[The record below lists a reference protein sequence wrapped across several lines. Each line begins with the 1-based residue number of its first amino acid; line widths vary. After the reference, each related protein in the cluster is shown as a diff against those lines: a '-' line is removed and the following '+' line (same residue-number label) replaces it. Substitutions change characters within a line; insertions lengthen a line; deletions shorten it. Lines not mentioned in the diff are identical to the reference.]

1 MKSLRCFA
9 DEMPRTSSLW
19 GLQVLVVCVCP
30 ATRGEEEEGEK
41 GPRKN
46 DVSIENGALILTKCF
61 FSGCFNP
68 IEFNLTSK

>member
-19 GLQVLVVCVCP
+19 GLQVLVVCVCH
-30 ATRGEEEEGEK
+30 ATRGEEEGEK

-46 DVSIENGALILTKCF
+46 GAPMENGALILAQYIF
-61 FSGCFNP
+61 FREVLIQS
-68 IEFNLTSK
+68 NLI